1 MPLLPVAG
9 TAGDAATATHGTSS
23 AVAAATGEPA
33 PTPGDAAADTAAPA
47 SGEPAASADASAGA
61 DSRNAKLYFDVGS
74 ATPPADAA
82 AELAGVVAA
91 LKAEP
96 ERKARIS
103 GFHDTSG
110 SAATNA
116 ELAKQRAQAVQAW
129 LESQGIVAG
138 RIALDKPAV
147 TTGSGDA
154 REARR
159 VEVTVE

>member
-1 MPLLPVAG
+1 M
-9 TAGDAATATHGTSS
+9 
-23 AVAAATGEPA
+23 
-33 PTPGDAAADTAAPA
+33 
-47 SGEPAASADASAGA
+47 
-61 DSRNAKLYFDVGS
+61 GS